1 MTMQDGYA
9 SHFQDQA
16 VAGAYAAGVYADGT
30 FDSHVSRLQLAWVRS
45 VVESSFPAPPVHL
58 DFACGTGRIL
68 AALDDVTGESFGFDV
83 SAEMLELAA
92 ARDLPAT
99 LIRTDPMAPAL
110 SLPEIGADPAVVTM
124 FRFLLNTEPKVRGV
138 ALDFAAQALSEH
150 PGSLLIV
157 NNHGN
162 KTSLRELARLKP
174 KRRGPWFNS
183 MSDREMRALLRA
195 HGLTVIERYGAGA
208 APSSLYRRARL
219 RPMAE
224 RVTDRLAG
232 DSYIGLLGADVTY
245 VAKVTEE
252 NGRT

>member
-1 MTMQDGYA
+1 MPDGYA

-30 FDSHVSRLQLAWVRS
+30 FDSHVSRLQLGWARS
-45 VVESSFPAPPVHL
+45 VVESSFAAPPVHL

-68 AALDDVTGESFGFDV
+68 AALEDVTAESFGFDV
-83 SAEMLELAA
+83 SAEMLEIAE
-92 ARDLPAT
+92 ARNLRAT
-99 LIRTDPMAPAL
+99 LLRTDPVAPEL
-110 SLPEIGADPAVVTM
+110 SLPQIGARPVVVTM
-124 FRFLLNTEPKVRGV
+124 FRFLLNTEPDARGV
-138 ALDFAAQALSEH
+138 ALNFAAQALSEH

-183 MSDREMRALLRA
+183 MSDREMKALLRA
-195 HGLTVIERYGAGA
+195 HGLTPIRRYGVGG
-208 APSSLYRRARL
+208 APSSVYRRARL

-224 RVTDRLAG
+224 RMTDSLAG
-232 DSYIGLLGADVTY
+232 EGLGGALGADITY
-245 VAKVTEE
+245 VAKVAGE
-252 NGRT
+252 NGRS